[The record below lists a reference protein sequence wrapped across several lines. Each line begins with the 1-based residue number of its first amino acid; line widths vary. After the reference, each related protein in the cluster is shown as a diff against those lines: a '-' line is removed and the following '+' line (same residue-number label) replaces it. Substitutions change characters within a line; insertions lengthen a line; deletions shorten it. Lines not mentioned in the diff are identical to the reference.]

1 MERVTGFIE
10 EESPKRETV
19 IRALDECYDPCCRDR
34 KISVVDMGL
43 IESVEIQGG
52 NVSIEMVLT
61 SGWCPFAARLLEMI
75 KEEVG
80 KLPAVDAVDVEVVW
94 DPTWTPERM
103 SARRGET
110 QAPAGEA
117 GTLTRSSVERRERMI
132 KDDVLVFDCVAHPF
146 NFDMSNALGQPGEQF
161 INHLYAFHSVLTPRE

>member
-1 MERVTGFIE
+1 MERITGFIE
-10 EESPKRETV
+10 EASPKRQMV

-61 SGWCPFAARLLEMI
+61 SGWCPFAARLLGMI

-80 KLPAVDAVDVEVVW
+80 KLQVVDTVDVEVVW
-94 DPTWTPERM
+94 DPTWTPDRM
-103 SARRGET
+103 SAGAREKLRLPLEKLTPLREARLRGES
-110 QAPAGEA
+110 A
-117 GTLTRSSVERRERMI
+117 
-132 KDDVLVFDCVAHPF
+132 
-146 NFDMSNALGQPGEQF
+146 
-161 INHLYAFHSVLTPRE
+161 

>member
-1 MERVTGFIE
+1 MERVTDFIE
-10 EESPKRETV
+10 EASPKREAV
-19 IRALDECYDPCCRDR
+19 IRALDECYDPCCGDR

-43 IESVEIQGG
+43 IERVEIQGG

-80 KLPAVDAVDVEVVW
+80 KLSAVDAVHVEVVW

-103 SARRGET
+103 SEGAREKLRLPLEKLASLREARLRGES
-110 QAPAGEA
+110 A
-117 GTLTRSSVERRERMI
+117 
-132 KDDVLVFDCVAHPF
+132 
-146 NFDMSNALGQPGEQF
+146 
-161 INHLYAFHSVLTPRE
+161 

>member
-1 MERVTGFIE
+1 VGTATKEECVERVTGFIE
-10 EESPKRETV
+10 EASPKREMV

-43 IESVEIQGG
+43 IESVEIQGAK
-52 NVSIEMVLT
+52 VSIEMVLT

-103 SARRGET
+103 SAGAREKLRLPLEKLAPLREARLRGES
-110 QAPAGEA
+110 A
-117 GTLTRSSVERRERMI
+117 
-132 KDDVLVFDCVAHPF
+132 
-146 NFDMSNALGQPGEQF
+146 
-161 INHLYAFHSVLTPRE
+161 

>member
-1 MERVTGFIE
+1 VGPAEKEECVERVAGFIE
-10 EESPKRETV
+10 EASPKRETV

-43 IESVEIQGG
+43 IESIEIQGG

-80 KLPAVDAVDVEVVW
+80 KLPEVDAVDVEVVW

-103 SARRGET
+103 SAGAREKLRLPLEKLAPLREARLRGER
-110 QAPAGEA
+110 A
-117 GTLTRSSVERRERMI
+117 
-132 KDDVLVFDCVAHPF
+132 
-146 NFDMSNALGQPGEQF
+146 
-161 INHLYAFHSVLTPRE
+161 

>member
-1 MERVTGFIE
+1 VGPAEKEECVERVTSLIE
-10 EESPKRETV
+10 DASPNRQKV

-34 KISVVDMGL
+34 KISVIDMGL

-80 KLPAVDAVDVEVVW
+80 KLPDVDAVDVEVVW

-103 SARRGET
+103 STEARETLRLPLEKLAPLREARLRGEST
-110 QAPAGEA
+110 
-117 GTLTRSSVERRERMI
+117 
-132 KDDVLVFDCVAHPF
+132 
-146 NFDMSNALGQPGEQF
+146 
-161 INHLYAFHSVLTPRE
+161 

>member
-10 EESPKRETV
+10 EASPKRQMV
-19 IRALDECYDPCCRDR
+19 IRALEECYDPCCRDR
-34 KISVVDMGL
+34 RISVVDMGL

-61 SGWCPFAARLLEMI
+61 SGWCPFASRLLEMV

-103 SARRGET
+103 SAGAREKLRLPLEKLEPLREARLRGES
-110 QAPAGEA
+110 A
-117 GTLTRSSVERRERMI
+117 
-132 KDDVLVFDCVAHPF
+132 
-146 NFDMSNALGQPGEQF
+146 
-161 INHLYAFHSVLTPRE
+161 